1 VPDAE
6 LRNDNNFSCFRSQAE
21 ERMRTQ
27 IAILIATALTCM
39 ASAAWADGRTV
50 AYLAGFAYGVVVQ
63 CPGKE
68 MDDTKALP
76 PRSSIRPGG
85 IIEFAEGAAQ
95 VVEMFRDPESF
106 GAAKGRGNNM

>member
-1 VPDAE
+1 
-6 LRNDNNFSCFRSQAE
+6 
-21 ERMRTQ
+21 MRTL
-27 IAILIATALTCM
+27 IAVLIATALMCM

-85 IIEFAEGAAQ
+85 ILEFAEGAAQ

-106 GAAKGRGNNM
+106 GAAKGEATTCNNVCAFRPGQCYFLKNEGD